1 MAIKTLNS
9 LYRKYVYLN
18 NKYWNGKL
26 PPVEI
31 ELKDLKNTYG
41 EYFYPKNIENDI
53 SENYKII
60 INARLHWRY
69 KTSMRNT
76 LLHEMCHHAIFLKH
90 KNKFWNKEIRWHGK
104 EWKRE
109 MERVGFKKPILATT

>member
-53 SENYKII
+53 
-60 INARLHWRY
+60 
-69 KTSMRNT
+69 
-76 LLHEMCHHAIFLKH
+76 
-90 KNKFWNKEIRWHGK
+90 
-104 EWKRE
+104 
-109 MERVGFKKPILATT
+109 